1 MRGHTSSV
9 KTVTFFDPSRSHLDP
24 SIASSIV
31 ASAGR
36 DGNILLFDLR
46 CQGRQS
52 AADSPLPL
60 TRPSYSNGV
69 DGFCAQKDTQILEPV
84 MTIRGAHG
92 EGSRKTT
99 PNHHVRPAVW
109 NTTATKLMISER
121 LCDQSPALW
130 LYSRCLGCWHPEVHT
145 MGKLLFS
152 SPRLE
157 LISVSSSYGICDS
170 RLQKRKHPNHPR
182 WHGESCPILQRTAPI
197 HLVVLDQ
204 STL

>member
-1 MRGHTSSV
+1 VGYGLSMWMKDLVYIGKRRGSGGEHILMLSLISSGQAMILGLYVPPLSLWLCSADVQLTASGDQTTRIHSLEGGSPRVTSTMRGHTSSV
-9 KTVTFFDPSRSHLDP
+9 KTVTFFDPTRSHLDP

-99 PNHHVRPAVW
+99 INHHVCSAELIPME
-109 NTTATKLMISER
+109 TKLMISER
-121 LCDQSPALW
+121 LCDQ
-130 LYSRCLGCWHPEVHT
+130 
-145 MGKLLFS
+145 
-152 SPRLE
+152 
-157 LISVSSSYGICDS
+157 
-170 RLQKRKHPNHPR
+170 
-182 WHGESCPILQRTAPI
+182 
-197 HLVVLDQ
+197 
-204 STL
+204 

>member
-60 TRPSYSNGV
+60 TRPNYSNGV

-84 MTIRGAHG
+84 MTIRGAHA
-92 EGSRKTT
+92 EGSRRTS
-99 PNHHVRPAVW
+99 PNHHVSLAVIPGGE
-109 NTTATKLMISER
+109 T
-121 LCDQSPALW
+121 W
-130 LYSRCLGCWHPEVHT
+130 LT
-145 MGKLLFS
+145 
-152 SPRLE
+152 
-157 LISVSSSYGICDS
+157 
-170 RLQKRKHPNHPR
+170 
-182 WHGESCPILQRTAPI
+182 
-197 HLVVLDQ
+197 
-204 STL
+204 

>member
-1 MRGHTSSV
+1 VYIGKRRDNGGEHILMLSLISSGQAMILGLYVPFSPCLCSTDVQLTASGDQTTRIHSLEGGSPRVTSTMRGHTSSV
-9 KTVTFFDPSRSHLDP
+9 KTVTFFDPTRSHLDP

-99 PNHHVRPAVW
+99 PNHHVRSAELIPME
-109 NTTATKLMISER
+109 TKLMISER
-121 LCDQSPALW
+121 LCDQ
-130 LYSRCLGCWHPEVHT
+130 
-145 MGKLLFS
+145 
-152 SPRLE
+152 
-157 LISVSSSYGICDS
+157 
-170 RLQKRKHPNHPR
+170 
-182 WHGESCPILQRTAPI
+182 
-197 HLVVLDQ
+197 
-204 STL
+204 

>member
-1 MRGHTSSV
+1 MGKQRLLAIGGEEGGVRIINVDEGLGVHREEKGQWWRAHPNAVFDLKWSGDDTRIVRSPSLWLCSADVQLTASGDQTTRIHSLEGGSPRVTSTMRGHTSSV
-9 KTVTFFDPSRSHLDP
+9 KTVTFFDPTRSHLDP

-99 PNHHVRPAVW
+99 PNHHVGSAGFCR
-109 NTTATKLMISER
+109 I
-121 LCDQSPALW
+121 
-130 LYSRCLGCWHPEVHT
+130 
-145 MGKLLFS
+145 
-152 SPRLE
+152 
-157 LISVSSSYGICDS
+157 
-170 RLQKRKHPNHPR
+170 
-182 WHGESCPILQRTAPI
+182 
-197 HLVVLDQ
+197 
-204 STL
+204 